1 MIISLISRV
10 IICGTTFATLQAE
23 EGFSLMEFPMKRFV
37 LAASFSLASVVSTLP
52 ANAGVLFDSV
62 SGPAAVRDTS
72 GTAFGGGGRIVAP
85 GNYTNSGHVQTVGR
99 GGPLAVS
106 FFAPYETEITQL
118 QLRLLPT
125 CTPGGVS
132 LPSPGGC
139 AAGSTNVT
147 ATDGGSVLVYLVPDV
162 GGLPS
167 FDFGGSG
174 LNTFQF
180 TNVLTGAP
188 VWTIPDSDID
198 GDKVF
203 TSGTLNIPIDAGQ
216 TYWLGVFN
224 APGAGN
230 TGFGSARW
238 AYTTFAN
245 IGGVGTSGAE
255 NFGHYTGGGFST
267 TAGTPYD
274 WLPTNNVNQ
283 GTTAPCIGGTQAAP
297 LACINGLFMA
307 QIQDAPEPATL
318 AVLGASLVGLG
329 LARRRRRR
337 QEDVSSRDR

>member
-1 MIISLISRV
+1 
-10 IICGTTFATLQAE
+10 
-23 EGFSLMEFPMKRFV
+23 MEFPMKRFV

-52 ANAGVLFDSV
+52 AHAGVLFDSL
-62 SGPAAVRDTS
+62 SSPAAVRDTS
-72 GTAFGGGGRIVAP
+72 GVAFGGGGRIVAP
-85 GNYTNSGHVQTVGR
+85 GNFASSANTTTVGR

-106 FFAPYETEITQL
+106 FFSPYQTEITQL
-118 QLRLLPT
+118 SLRLLPT

-139 AAGSTNVT
+139 APGATNVT

-167 FDFGGSG
+167 FDFLGSG

-188 VWTIPDSDID
+188 VWTIPDSAID

-203 TSGTLNIPIDAGQ
+203 TNTTLNIPINAGQ

-224 APGAGN
+224 QPGAGDSPAN
-230 TGFGSARW
+230 FGSARW

-255 NFGHYTGGGFST
+255 NFGQYTGGGFST

-274 WLPTNNVNQ
+274 WLPTSNVNQ
-283 GTTAPCIGGTQAAP
+283 GTTAPCLGGTLAAP
-297 LACINGLFMA
+297 SACINGLFMA

-337 QEDVSSRDR
+337 QEGVSSQDR